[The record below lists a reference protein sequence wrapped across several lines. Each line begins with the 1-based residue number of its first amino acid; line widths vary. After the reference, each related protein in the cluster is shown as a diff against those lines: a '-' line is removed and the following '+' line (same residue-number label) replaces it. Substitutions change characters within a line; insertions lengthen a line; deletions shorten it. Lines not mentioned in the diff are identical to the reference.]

1 MMISAIVGNESTNY
15 NYACVSIE
23 KLSDLCVCCTRLWE
37 SHRGMSVRIHAR
49 SMDSKT
55 SNPRTIDRLQD
66 SKSTHDRWIPRL
78 QIHARSMDSKTPNP
92 RKIDR
97 LQDLKLSRS
106 QNRCIEIFSFLESK
120 GG

>member
-23 KLSDLCVCCTRLWE
+23 KLSDLCVCCTRLRE

-55 SNPRTIDRLQD
+55 PNPRT
-66 SKSTHDRWIPRL
+66 
-78 QIHARSMDSKTPNP
+78 
-92 RKIDR
+92 IDR

-106 QNRCIEIFSFLESK
+106 QNRCIEIFSFLKSK

>member
-23 KLSDLCVCCTRLWE
+23 KLSDLCVCFTMLRE
-37 SHRGMSVRIHAR
+37 NHRGMSVRIHAR
-49 SMDSKT
+49 LMDSKT
-55 SNPRTIDRLQD
+55 SNPHT
-66 SKSTHDRWIPRL
+66 
-78 QIHARSMDSKTPNP
+78 
-92 RKIDR
+92 IDR

-106 QNRCIEIFSFLESK
+106 QNRCFEIFSFLESK

>member
-23 KLSDLCVCCTRLWE
+23 KLSDLCVCCTRLRE

-55 SNPRTIDRLQD
+55 SNPRTIDGFQD
-66 SKSTHDRWIPRL
+66 LKSTHDR
-78 QIHARSMDSKTPNP
+78 
-92 RKIDR
+92 
-97 LQDLKLSRS
+97 
-106 QNRCIEIFSFLESK
+106 
-120 GG
+120 

>member
-23 KLSDLCVCCTRLWE
+23 KLSDLCVCCTRLRE

-55 SNPRTIDRLQD
+55 PNPRT
-66 SKSTHDRWIPRL
+66 
-78 QIHARSMDSKTPNP
+78 
-92 RKIDR
+92 IDR

>member
-23 KLSDLCVCCTRLWE
+23 KLSDLCVCCTRLRE

-55 SNPRTIDRLQD
+55 PNPRTIDRLQD
-66 SKSTHDRWIPRL
+66 SKSTHDRWIPRP
-78 QIHARSMDSKTPNP
+78 QIHARSIDFKYLKYVLISNIVILKIITLTPLW
-92 RKIDR
+92 KA
-97 LQDLKLSRS
+97 
-106 QNRCIEIFSFLESK
+106 
-120 GG
+120 

>member
-23 KLSDLCVCCTRLWE
+23 KLSDLCVCCTRLRE

-66 SKSTHDRWIPRL
+66 
-78 QIHARSMDSKTPNP
+78 
-92 RKIDR
+92 
-97 LQDLKLSRS
+97 LKLSRS